1 MNKTAAWILLL
12 VLGLGPGAASAQH
25 FLIGSSIYNNLT
37 RLINRDV
44 HLMLKG
50 GGEISG
56 RVRAV
61 GNNLVHLLGPDGTE
75 SLVVADEIVVLTIAR

>member
-1 MNKTAAWILLL
+1 MALAWLMASGLILSTPSW
-12 VLGLGPGAASAQH
+12 GQH

-37 RLINRDV
+37 RLINKDV

-50 GGEISG
+50 GGEIEG

-61 GNNLVHLLGPDGTE
+61 GNNLVHLLGPNGTE
-75 SLVVADEIVVLTIAR
+75 SLVVVDEVVVLTIQR